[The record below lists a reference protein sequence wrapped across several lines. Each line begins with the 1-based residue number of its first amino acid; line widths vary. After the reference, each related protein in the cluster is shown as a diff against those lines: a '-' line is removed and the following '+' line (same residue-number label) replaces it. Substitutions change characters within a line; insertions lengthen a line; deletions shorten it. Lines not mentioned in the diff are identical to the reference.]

1 MPLSASDF
9 APSLWFVL
17 EASVPTPE
25 KRCQSDSCSNLIV
38 RISAGVSAS
47 DFWAGGG
54 SACVHPDRTEREM
67 IKPSQP
73 RTRRVAMTHP
83 FGRRVR
89 SLLAK
94 FYFTRFQDF

>member
-1 MPLSASDF
+1 MPLSARDF

-25 KRCQSDSCSNLIV
+25 KRCQSDKSSNLIV

-54 SACVHPDRTEREM
+54 SVCVHPARTDREM
-67 IKPSQP
+67 RKPSQP
-73 RTRRVAMTHP
+73 RTRRVAIRIP
-83 FGRRVR
+83 FGRLVG
-89 SLLAK
+89 LLLTK
-94 FYFTRFQDF
+94 IYFK